1 MSEPAADETYPE
13 IRAAVRA
20 VCARFPGVYSGV
32 AVVDE
37 EANPADEM
45 RRLKK
50 LGVRGSDTVEVVDPA
65 EFEPGGVGLE
75 RFDFAARAEVADAV
89 FVGDVER
96 IEYRRSRPDSR
107 GGTLPFTFVT
117 WRAERAWKGVVAGE
131 LVTARFVGGVSPE
144 GYASVV
150 SEVPLFQE
158 GDRDVIFLDQN
169 GLAGCPLLGCAA
181 GRLRLIDGRVYDDE
195 GGSIVANDAGEV
207 VVGGWRN
214 LPEVNVVT
222 VGSVLVDRRI
232 DQEGPGEG
240 ADGMAERAFTGL
252 LDARLVNLVPAP
264 ATRSVSPDA
273 PFVVRFLD
281 RELSR

>member
-1 MSEPAADETYPE
+1 MTLSLTLSLLSACDL
-13 IRAAVRA
+13 
-20 VCARFPGVYSGV
+20 SGAPV
-32 AVVDE
+32 S
-37 EANPADEM
+37 PAD
-45 RRLKK
+45 
-50 LGVRGSDTVEVVDPA
+50 SDTLEVVDPA
-65 EFEPGGVGLE
+65 AFEPAGTDLE
-75 RFDFAARAEVADAV
+75 RFDFTARADVADAV
-89 FVGDVER
+89 FVGEVER
-96 IEYRRSRPDSR
+96 IDYRRSSPDSR

-117 WRAERAWKGVVAGE
+117 WRAERAWKGVASGQR
-131 LVTARFVGGVSPE
+131 VTARFVGGVTPE

-195 GGSIVANDAGEV
+195 GGSLVADEAGEV

-222 VGSVLVDRRI
+222 VGTVLLDRRI
-232 DQEGPGEG
+232 GQDGPGEG
-240 ADGMAERAFTGL
+240 ADGMAESAFTGL
-252 LDARLVNLVPAP
+252 LDSRLVNLPSAP
-264 ATRSVSPDA
+264 TTRSVNPDA